1 VTCPWHRFQ
10 YRVQDGCSPA
20 PFTEKVP
27 TYRVKLEGGTVYV
40 DPAANPPGTPVEPV
54 KIEETA

>member
-1 VTCPWHRFQ
+1 
-10 YRVQDGCSPA
+10 
-20 PFTEKVP
+20 
-27 TYRVKLEGGTVYV
+27 VKLEGGTVYV